1 MDLSTIGTLISSV
14 GFPIFACV
22 YLALSQ
28 QKSEERYREDI
39 SKMRETV
46 DNNTHIMIKICE
58 KLDIEEEKKNV

>member
-22 YLALSQ
+22 YLAMNQ